1 MRTGFAAT
9 LALLSACACSSAIT
23 PARAVT
29 ADLTPVDARSAVP
42 SSPAGAVKVVFPG
55 SVEQGSLVIG
65 KVPVGSR
72 VRHSGRD
79 LLVTP
84 YGTVVFGIARDAA
97 DTTTV
102 EVTPPAGAP
111 TTATILI
118 TPRDWPIER
127 VNGVPPSTVKPA
139 PALAARIAREQALV
153 TAARKR
159 EDARTDFTQAF
170 IWPVEGRISGR
181 FGNQRV
187 YNGTPGSAHSGMD
200 IAVPTGTPVKA
211 PAAGVVTFADDLYL
225 TGGTVLLD
233 HGHGVSSNFLHLSRM
248 DVAVGDRVEQGQ
260 VIAAVGATGR
270 ATGPHLH
277 WGMNWLDVRVDPLL
291 VLERPH

>member
-1 MRTGFAAT
+1 MRAGVAAT
-9 LALLSACACSSAIT
+9 LLVLSACACSTAIT
-23 PARAVT
+23 TAGAVPADPVA
-29 ADLTPVDARSAVP
+29 VDARPTASSSAT
-42 SSPAGAVKVVFPG
+42 SKETIVFPA

-79 LLVTP
+79 LRVTP
-84 YGTVVFGIARDAA
+84 YGTVVFGIARDASDA
-97 DTTTV
+97 AKV
-102 EVTPPAGAP
+102 EVTPPDGEP
-111 TTATILI
+111 TTATI
-118 TPRDWPIER
+118 TVKPRDWPIER

-170 IWPVEGRISGR
+170 IWPVAGRISGR

-187 YNGTPGSAHSGMD
+187 YNGTPGAAHSGMD
-200 IAVPTGTPVKA
+200 IAVPAGTPVKA

-225 TGGTVLLD
+225 TGGTILLD

-291 VLERPH
+291 VLERSH